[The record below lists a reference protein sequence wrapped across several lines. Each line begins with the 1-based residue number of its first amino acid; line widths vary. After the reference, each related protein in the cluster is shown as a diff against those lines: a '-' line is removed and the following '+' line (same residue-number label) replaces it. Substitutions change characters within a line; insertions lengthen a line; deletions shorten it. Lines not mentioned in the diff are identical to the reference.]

1 MLCEFRDGSRW
12 VEVLMTRSTMIWG
25 GESLVISCMSDPHC
39 REDFPEEDNPSKIE
53 GVIPSW
59 KMMTATY
66 VSPLT
71 PNETESADFDSVV
84 GRT

>member
-1 MLCEFRDGSRW
+1 
-12 VEVLMTRSTMIWG
+12 MIWG

-39 REDFPEEDNPSKIE
+39 REDFPEEENPSKIE

-66 VSPLT
+66 VSLRLPRNRT
-71 PNETESADFDSVV
+71 GSADSDSAV